1 MSDEVALV
9 TEVVNPEDFLGKMVP
24 IILWISTLSSTG
36 RLRTTLLIK
45 GTLFNADYELS
56 IELMPN

>member
-1 MSDEVALV
+1 MSDAVALV
-9 TEVVNPEDFLGKMVP
+9 TELVNPEDFLGKMVP
-24 IILWISTLSSTG
+24 ISLWISTLPSTG
-36 RLRTTLLIK
+36 RLRTPLLIK

>member
-1 MSDEVALV
+1 
-9 TEVVNPEDFLGKMVP
+9 MVP